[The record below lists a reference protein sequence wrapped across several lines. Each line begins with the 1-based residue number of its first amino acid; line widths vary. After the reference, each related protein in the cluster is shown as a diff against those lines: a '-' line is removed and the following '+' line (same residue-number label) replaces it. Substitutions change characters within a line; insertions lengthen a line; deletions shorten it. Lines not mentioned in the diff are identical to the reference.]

1 MLSTSIELC
10 KGVRKRS
17 MMPCIVLLYDLTY
30 KLKCEKKIENQ
41 V

>member
-10 KGVRKRS
+10 KVVRKRS
-17 MMPCIVLLYDLTY
+17 MMPCIVLLYDLSN
-30 KLKCEKKIENQ
+30 KLESEKQIQNQ